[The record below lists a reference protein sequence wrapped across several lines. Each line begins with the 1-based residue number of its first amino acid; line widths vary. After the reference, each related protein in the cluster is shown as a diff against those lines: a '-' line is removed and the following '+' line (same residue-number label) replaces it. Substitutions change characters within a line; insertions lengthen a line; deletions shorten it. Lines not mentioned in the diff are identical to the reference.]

1 MARNDRLS
9 RIKSKPITPVTGMR
23 EYLGDSSFLM
33 TVLVMLVFV
42 LLHQRVISSELEHGT
57 GGIWCLLGIPAGM
70 CMLVSAAIAYVGA
83 KTRLLPAI
91 APILGLGGMAA
102 ALVMFFVIII
112 SRMRMAGGM
121 LGVVQEVSMLAFL
134 GAWIVCILLLML
146 TGIGMKVAP
155 GAGVAASIAT
165 ITALIL
171 FVVRAMYIFSSL
183 ITALSRN
190 LLLPDGE
197 MADNIRWVLRSV
209 APGSDAAR
217 SIYFDRL
224 LDCVGVALLMM
235 CCIPLAIRFNAL
247 FSEQA
252 VNMKNAREIP
262 RPTDYHRVYTG
273 YDEYTEDVPVS
284 SEQPAEDNF
293 TITSDG
299 YYVEKKVTDRAKF
312 KRRDRTVNT
321 DRSVNSFHDEQTQV
335 EKNEKSDGEVF
346 DDYVPGQGWD
356 RFMRSVN
363 PVEVPEE
370 PQPQI
375 SSEPIQPKRVK
386 PVRTD
391 RPAIDPRTED
401 LWNQYTE

>member
-1 MARNDRLS
+1 
-9 RIKSKPITPVTGMR
+9 MR

-273 YDEYTEDVPVS
+273 YDEYTED
-284 SEQPAEDNF
+284 
-293 TITSDG
+293 
-299 YYVEKKVTDRAKF
+299 
-312 KRRDRTVNT
+312 
-321 DRSVNSFHDEQTQV
+321 DEQ
-335 EKNEKSDGEVF
+335 
-346 DDYVPGQGWD
+346 
-356 RFMRSVN
+356 
-363 PVEVPEE
+363 
-370 PQPQI
+370 
-375 SSEPIQPKRVK
+375 
-386 PVRTD
+386 
-391 RPAIDPRTED
+391 
-401 LWNQYTE
+401 